1 MDKILNILITI
12 FSIILT
18 VDHKIYGEEHIFK
31 IRNTY
36 MTHKRVEK
44 TRSISI
50 GLVLVDIPRYKN
62 LQPANL
68 IYNEILSF
76 SKAEPFGDEH
86 GRSTNVHE
94 TVHGINNYL
103 RNEYKKLLKKNVNG
117 FYAGAG
123 KGIVVENPNLT
134 IRDIIPNIP
143 NAVRGYRYNLYFIKQ
158 LGDWNDVPTYP
169 MDEWTSYIAGAECA
183 VDDTNH
189 SIRIPNSD
197 YVSGALEFSIYC
209 TALALTV
216 KEKDINYWTNNEQ
229 FKNAIKYYLIKS
241 EKVFFEGQEKF
252 PSKKQDEL
260 LENLR
265 NHNDAE
271 KLRDF
276 LLTEFEG
283 IFVD

>member
-1 MDKILNILITI
+1 MDKILKTI
-12 FSIILT
+12 IVLILT
-18 VDHKIYGEEHIFK
+18 LSIVCDTYAEDRIFK
-31 IRNTY
+31 IRRTY
-36 MTHKRVEK
+36 MTHRNIER

-50 GLVLVDIPRYKN
+50 GLVLVDIPKYRD
-62 LQPANL
+62 LQPQSL
-68 IYNEILSF
+68 VYNEILSF
-76 SKAEPFGDEH
+76 SKEEPFGDDH

-134 IRDIIPNIP
+134 MRDIVPNIP
-143 NAVRGYRYNLYFIKQ
+143 NIIRGYRYDLYFVKQ

-183 VDDTNH
+183 VDDYNNG
-189 SIRIPNSD
+189 IKIPKSD

-209 TALALTV
+209 AALAMTV
-216 KEKDINYWTNNEQ
+216 KEKDNNYWIQNEQ
-229 FKNAIKYYLIKS
+229 FRHAIKYYLIKS
-241 EKVFFEGQEKF
+241 EKVFFEGQTKF
-252 PSKKQDEL
+252 PSQKQDDL

-265 NHNDAE
+265 NHNDT
-271 KLRDF
+271 KLLRNF
-276 LLTEFEG
+276 LLLEFEG

>member
-1 MDKILNILITI
+1 MDKILKTIIALILIL
-12 FSIILT
+12 SIVCDT
-18 VDHKIYGEEHIFK
+18 YAEDRIFK
-31 IRNTY
+31 IRRTY
-36 MTHKRVEK
+36 MAHRNIER

-50 GLVLVDIPRYKN
+50 GLVLVDIPKYRN
-62 LQPANL
+62 LQPQSL
-68 IYNEILSF
+68 VYNEILSF
-76 SKAEPFGDEH
+76 SKEEPFGDDH

-103 RNEYKKLLKKNVNG
+103 RNEYKRLLKKNVNG

-123 KGIVVENPNLT
+123 KGIVVENPDLT

-143 NAVRGYRYNLYFIKQ
+143 NVVRGYRYDLYFVKQ
-158 LGDWNDVPTYP
+158 LGDWNEVPTYP

-183 VDDTNH
+183 VDDHNND
-189 SIRIPNSD
+189 IQIPKSD

-209 TALALTV
+209 TALAMTV
-216 KEKDINYWTNNEQ
+216 KEKDHNYWIQNEQ
-229 FKNAIKYYLIKS
+229 FRHAIKYYLIKS

-252 PSKKQDEL
+252 PSQKQDNL

-265 NHNDAE
+265 NHNDT
-271 KLRDF
+271 KLLRNF
-276 LLTEFEG
+276 LLSEFEG